1 MLLMSCQK
9 TTQLLSESMER
20 DMSRGQRFILRLH
33 LLGCRSC
40 TRVREE
46 LFLLREAGLSLRVQ
60 LRRNPHALLN
70 TLRPELR
77 DSLQQLPRQLIQ
89 TGSNL

>member
-1 MLLMSCQK
+1 MLMMSCQK

-20 DMSRGQRFILRLH
+20 DISRIQRFTLRLH

-40 TRVREE
+40 SRFREQ
-46 LFLLREAGLSLRVQ
+46 LFLLREAGLSLRVR
-60 LRRNPHALLN
+60 LRRDQDALLN

-77 DSLQQLPRQLIQ
+77 DSLQQIPRQPIQ